1 MEEKAVIF
9 RSFFS
14 LPFPFQNFLLSSDE
28 RNCNNFLC
36 KYKTPLEISDTDQ
49 SCLVG
54 DFSNA
59 ILAAFAFLFG
69 DLCSFT
75 CKFWSMCILQS

>member
-1 MEEKAVIF
+1 MKEKAVIF

-14 LPFPFQNFLLSSDE
+14 LPFPLQNFLLSSDE

-36 KYKTPLEISDTDQ
+36 EYKTPLEISDTDQ

-54 DFSNA
+54 DFSDA
-59 ILAAFAFLFG
+59 VLTVLALFILRFMQFYV
-69 DLCSFT
+69 
-75 CKFWSMCILQS
+75 